1 MKEIF
6 LPVKDFEEYQISNYG
21 NVKGKRGTILKTCC
35 CKSGGFYPSVTFYKN
50 KKHYP
55 QRIHRLVALHFIPNP
70 YNLKT
75 VDHID
80 RDTRNNNV
88 TNLRWATI
96 KTQANNQKTFKDRKM
111 KNITKERYIHFDKRI
126 KSKKKIYIYFKNKKV
141 NNGKA
146 LYKYFYTIEQAVEYR
161 DKLIDATTHRNI

>member
-1 MKEIF
+1 MEEIF
-6 LPVKDFEEYQISNYG
+6 VPVKDFKGYEISNYG
-21 NVKGKRGTILKTCC
+21 NVKGKRGAILKPCC

-55 QRIHRLVALHFIPNP
+55 RKIHRLVAEHFIENPNKF
-70 YNLKT
+70 KT

-88 TNLRWATI
+88 KNLRWATM
-96 KTQANNQKTFKDRKM
+96 KTQANNQKTFKDRKK

-126 KSKKKIYIYFKNKKV
+126 KSSKKIYLYFKNKKV
-141 NNGKA
+141 NNGKSF
-146 LYKYFYTIEQAVEYR
+146 YKYFYTIEDAVEYR
-161 DKLIDATTHRNI
+161 DKLIDDTIHNRR